1 MSWGYDDEGGRRADD
16 EFPRLSAGS
25 WMRKARR
32 NPGNALPGGSELS
45 VARYPVTTAGKRTL
59 RFFPST
65 MSVHRATVPPSFEP
79 GAAPDTQQHSQYA
92 SLARPLLVAA
102 SHSLQNDS
110 QPCYDPLLA
119 VCSSGPGNISWGV
132 VDIETLLFAS
142 YKPALQLDPSFNLPS
157 TTRQQQNWR
166 ELLELK
172 TSNPLEPYLS

>member
-1 MSWGYDDEGGRRADD
+1 
-16 EFPRLSAGS
+16 
-25 WMRKARR
+25 
-32 NPGNALPGGSELS
+32 
-45 VARYPVTTAGKRTL
+45 
-59 RFFPST
+59 

-142 YKPALQLDPSFNLPS
+142 YEAALQLDPSRPAPPPTQMLRDNA
-157 TTRQQQNWR
+157 
-166 ELLELK
+166 LLDSSDLGRHCGCI
-172 TSNPLEPYLS
+172 SQLESETLQFATFQAKLSEFVI